1 MGALGESRRCPHCGE
16 LVLAS
21 ACTCPRCERR
31 IRVGASLPGAA
42 SAAAPVLCP
51 LSVDGLIRHPGDG
64 GEWEYTVLVEVQ
76 DVQGGILARR
86 VVGVGAM
93 HPGEVRRVSLRIEV
107 RVPETAGLP
116 VPS

>member
-1 MGALGESRRCPHCGE
+1 
-16 LVLAS
+16 
-21 ACTCPRCERR
+21 
-31 IRVGASLPGAA
+31 
-42 SAAAPVLCP
+42 VLCP

-76 DVQGGILARR
+76 DAHGGILARR
-86 VVGVGAM
+86 VVGVGGM
-93 HPGEVRRVSLRIEV
+93 QPGEVRRVSLRIEV